1 MKITAPT
8 MNKPMSTQTT
18 TAEYLVICRGARFDE
33 SLLPEDIQNAM
44 KQFHAWFERMSDQGK
59 IKSGRQLAPEGKMLS
74 GRKGVTD
81 GPFAESKEGI
91 AGYWFIQ
98 AASLEEAVEIA
109 KGDPLLDYGHTVEIR
124 PILEAPEL
132 QTA

>member
-1 MKITAPT
+1 
-8 MNKPMSTQTT
+8 MSTQTT
-18 TAEYLVICRGARFDE
+18 TAEYLVICRGARLNE
-33 SLLPEDIQNAM
+33 SLSPEGMQNAM
-44 KQFHAWFERMSDQGK
+44 KQFYAWFERLGDEGK
-59 IKSGRQLAPEGKMLS
+59 MKIGHQLAPEGKVLS

-109 KGDPLLDYGHTVEIR
+109 KGNPLLDYDYTIEIR
-124 PILEAPEL
+124 PILPEAARSFRL
-132 QTA
+132 HGN

>member
-1 MKITAPT
+1 
-8 MNKPMSTQTT
+8 MSTQTT
-18 TAEYLVICRGARFDE
+18 KSEYLVICRGISWDE
-33 SLLPEDIQNAM
+33 SLSPENMQNAM
-44 KQFHAWFERMSDQGK
+44 KQFYAWFERISDQGK
-59 IKSGRQLAPEGKMLS
+59 MKSGHQLALEGKILS

-109 KGDPLLDYGHTVEIR
+109 KGDPLLDYGHTIEIR
-124 PILEAPEL
+124 PILPEAAPGRSR
-132 QTA
+132 

>member
-1 MKITAPT
+1 
-8 MNKPMSTQTT
+8 MSTQTT

-44 KQFHAWFERMSDQGK
+44 KQFDAWFERMSDQGK
-59 IKSGRQLAPEGKMLS
+59 IKSGRQLGPEGKILS

-109 KGDPLLDYGHTVEIR
+109 KGDPLLDHGHTVEIR
-124 PILEAPEL
+124 PIR
-132 QTA
+132 

>member
-1 MKITAPT
+1 

-18 TAEYLVICRGARFDE
+18 TAEYLVICRGVRFDE
-33 SLLPEDIQNAM
+33 SLSAEDIQNAM
-44 KQFHAWFERMSDQGK
+44 KQYHAWFERMSDLGK
-59 IKSGRQLAPEGKMLS
+59 VKSGRQLTPEGKVLS

-109 KGDPLLDYGHTVEIR
+109 KGDPLMDYGHTIEIR
-124 PILEAPEL
+124 PILEAAEL

>member
-1 MKITAPT
+1 

-44 KQFHAWFERMSDQGK
+44 KQFHAWFERMGDQGK

>member
-1 MKITAPT
+1 
-8 MNKPMSTQTT
+8 MSTQTT
-18 TAEYLVICRGARFDE
+18 TTEYLVICRGVRFDE
-33 SLLPEDIQNAM
+33 SLSPGDIQNAL
-44 KQFHAWFERMSDQGK
+44 KQYHAWFERMSDVGK
-59 IKSGRQLAPEGKMLS
+59 MQSGHLLAPEGKILS

-98 AASLEEAVEIA
+98 AASVEEAVEIA

-124 PILEAPEL
+124 PMLEAAGL

>member
-1 MKITAPT
+1 
-8 MNKPMSTQTT
+8 MSTQTT
-18 TAEYLVICRGARFDE
+18 AAEYLVICRGVRWDE
-33 SLLPEDIQNAM
+33 SLSPEDIHNAM
-44 KQFHAWFERMSDQGK
+44 KQFLAWFERMSDQGK
-59 IKSGRQLAPEGKMLS
+59 VKSGRQLAPEGKILS

-109 KGDPLLDYGHTVEIR
+109 KGDPLLDYGHNTEIR
-124 PILEAPEL
+124 PFLEAPV
-132 QTA
+132 

>member
-1 MKITAPT
+1 
-8 MNKPMSTQTT
+8 MNKPMSTPA
-18 TAEYLVICRGARFDE
+18 TASEYLVICRGARLDE
-33 SLLPEDIQNAM
+33 NLSPEDITNAM
-44 KQFHAWFERMSDQGK
+44 KQFHAWFERMSEQGK
-59 IKSGRQLAPEGKMLS
+59 MKSGHQLAPEGKILS

-109 KGDPLLDYGHTVEIR
+109 KGDPLLDYGHTMEIR
-124 PILEAPEL
+124 PILESAGVL
-132 QTA
+132 TAL